1 MHRPDK
7 PNRSQWPGCV
17 ILKGEN
23 PASFKA
29 LVQAAFAYLNKN
41 RDVPPILT
49 IACYNEWTEGH
60 YLLPDNRF
68 GYGMLDALAEAL
80 GIKGN
85 HLLHGK

>member
-1 MHRPDK
+1 M
-7 PNRSQWPGCV
+7 
-17 ILKGEN
+17 
-23 PASFKA
+23 
-29 LVQAAFAYLNKN
+29 
-41 RDVPPILT
+41 PPILT
-49 IACYNEWTEGH
+49 IACFNEWTEGH